1 MDTVGH
7 TVHILLKQRPLPA
20 LLLPNMSLS
29 ATRVFGGGGGGQ
41 RTYF

>member
-1 MDTVGH
+1 MGTAGD

-20 LLLPNMSLS
+20 LSLLSMFLS
-29 ATRVFGGGGGGQ
+29 ATRVFGDGGQ